1 MGSDGIYFDDG
12 AVHPRIAGSAVRLLG
27 SCVRDRKL
35 FSLEEGVR
43 KLTSG
48 PARRFGLKDRGEL
61 RAGAFADVVVFDP
74 RTIAD
79 QATYANPHNVAL
91 GVRDVFVNGTAV
103 VRDGTPIPF
112 SRGMAPGRALRFR
125 E

>member
-1 MGSDGIYFDDG
+1 
-12 AVHPRIAGSAVRLLG
+12 
-27 SCVRDRKL
+27 
-35 FSLEEGVR
+35 VR

-79 QATYANPHNVAL
+79 RATYEKPHQFAT
-91 GVRDVFVNGTAV
+91 GVREVFVNGTPV
-103 VRDGTPIPF
+103 VRDGAPVLF
-112 SRGMAPGRALRFR
+112 ARGRAPGRALRFR